1 MLGMISNYSKDKHTK
16 VGGEINAYVSRLAKE
31 SGRDLAVI
39 CYEKLEVFCIVEWM
53 SPNRDVFID
62 TMNLG
67 KSLANFTRA
76 KATELRHRLFAPV
89 TCQETSEFISKG
101 DSDYHH
107 ERQDGNAEEGERL
120 AKVSRGE

>member
-1 MLGMISNYSKDKHTK
+1 MLGMVSNYNSEKHIK
-16 VGGEINAYVSRLAKE
+16 IGGEIGAYVSRLAEE

-39 CYEKLEVFCIVEWM
+39 CYEKLAVFCIIEWM

-62 TMNLG
+62 IMNLG
-67 KSLANFTRA
+67 KSLANF
-76 KATELRHRLFAPV
+76 KPTELRRRLFKPL
-89 TCQETSEFISKG
+89 TCKGTSEFISKG

-107 ERQDGNAEEGERL
+107 ERQDWNEEEGERL

>member
-1 MLGMISNYSKDKHTK
+1 MVSNYSSDKHTK

-39 CYEKLEVFCIVEWM
+39 CYEELAVFCIIEWM

-62 TMNLG
+62 LLNLG

-76 KATELRHRLFAPV
+76 KAAELQQRLFKPI
-89 TCQETSEFISKG
+89 TCDETSKFISKG
-101 DSDYHH
+101 DSDFHH
-107 ERQDGNAEEGERL
+107 GRQDDNEEEG
-120 AKVSRGE
+120 